1 MLEYLELHK
10 NCFWNVN
17 EVKKTVKCDR
27 IVKIVELVML
37 YTTAA
42 SIQASTTL
50 YSPLFWRMSS
60 ILILDLLLHFTIP
73 EIALEHADTL
83 QQWTMNIRES
93 DRNIKESKGQ
103 QLCLLDF
110 CEAQGKG
117 RVKGRPRKVTQ
128 RSFIDGGWWMV
139 DILSLMLYTKFGCH
153 LPSTYTSLNLQ
164 H

>member
-1 MLEYLELHK
+1 MT
-10 NCFWNVN
+10 N
-17 EVKKTVKCDR
+17 EVKKTVKFDR

-73 EIALEHADTL
+73 EIVLEHADTL

-110 CEAQGKG
+110 Y
-117 RVKGRPRKVTQ
+117 P
-128 RSFIDGGWWMV
+128 
-139 DILSLMLYTKFGCH
+139 
-153 LPSTYTSLNLQ
+153 
-164 H
+164 